1 MRIIRCRLCS
11 RQIVDAMV
19 VTECSHSF
27 MDDVTLS
34 EDLVTIEKDIIT
46 ILESSGQSP
55 DTGLHLN
62 TNKCELIME
71 DFTRADGLATF
82 RDFVRVD
89 KDWVG
94 KSDDFRP
101 LSRNIS
107 ETAHGR
113 NVVTMEMEGYRKSY
127 ALDRMVTSTMT
138 LSHHNSPPI
147 DHPYFYIF
155 GLWNGWSSEASV
167 FKLCTLI
174 DHMKY

>member
-1 MRIIRCRLCS
+1 M
-11 RQIVDAMV
+11 DAMV

-89 KDWVG
+89 KD
-94 KSDDFRP
+94 
-101 LSRNIS
+101 
-107 ETAHGR
+107 
-113 NVVTMEMEGYRKSY
+113 
-127 ALDRMVTSTMT
+127 
-138 LSHHNSPPI
+138 
-147 DHPYFYIF
+147 
-155 GLWNGWSSEASV
+155 
-167 FKLCTLI
+167 
-174 DHMKY
+174 